1 MQKQLG
7 GFAVALSLALLGAS
21 PAAQQGTLRTLADE
35 PGKWHP
41 WSFGGGDLS
50 AGELRRLRATPD
62 NVAALKA
69 RLGEVASVLRAASI
83 WNSPMGVD
91 AHLSGGVSA
100 PIVPAAQQYQPL
112 AGYILMGSF
121 EHFEIAQGSEPYEH
135 AVAGETPLMQI
146 VFNRVPTFR
155 GGTLLKDE
163 LGEFA
168 AEPSRAADILGF
180 PAYGDLLVI
189 ATNGRPLWAP
199 VSRERFLKAFVAERR
214 GEAAIAEASIVDQQ
228 KKLDEFRKSEAS
240 AARQAKYAAA
250 VAQVAAKRGVQAAE
264 HERRYWER
272 DEADTLRN
280 LTKGASRDPAV
291 SRQAATIAGLKA
303 AEDQLAALSDA
314 TRQQQA
320 CFVDSRDDPSK
331 SGLVPM
337 GTPGCAP
344 LIAQNL
350 EYFVPTLSRGAVQ
363 LITLTQFRKT
373 EQVWRLGKPANGA
386 SSGSLDLWTT
396 WEAFRT
402 ADWKKIVGVIG
413 K

>member
-264 HERRYWER
+264 HERR
-272 DEADTLRN
+272 
-280 LTKGASRDPAV
+280 
-291 SRQAATIAGLKA
+291 
-303 AEDQLAALSDA
+303 
-314 TRQQQA
+314 
-320 CFVDSRDDPSK
+320 
-331 SGLVPM
+331 
-337 GTPGCAP
+337 
-344 LIAQNL
+344 
-350 EYFVPTLSRGAVQ
+350 
-363 LITLTQFRKT
+363 
-373 EQVWRLGKPANGA
+373 
-386 SSGSLDLWTT
+386 
-396 WEAFRT
+396 
-402 ADWKKIVGVIG
+402 
-413 K
+413 